1 MGFDFSPYSDF
12 VTKDIERSLDQLIN
26 VKNKTDGEIT
36 QQARDLNIDIA
47 IDLTGHTD
55 HSKPGIFI
63 QRAAPIQINYLGY
76 AGSTWINR
84 LYCSR

>member
-63 QRAAPIQINYLGY
+63 KEPLLFKSITWAMRAQLG
-76 AGSTWINR
+76 
-84 LYCSR
+84 